1 MGSPCVQTSSP
12 IKERAQ
18 SIPLAASTN
27 EYDESSD
34 SIDDSY
40 IAQKTLVQTNKK
52 QPQYLQ
58 SKQSQSLTFKLT
70 PSVSS
75 TKVSQKLAS
84 AADDSGS
91 KCKIN
96 DILNVRKPLG
106 EINTNTDRT
115 KCVEGLISLKSGNWN

>member
-1 MGSPCVQTSSP
+1 MQTSSP
-12 IKERAQ
+12 IKERAR
-18 SIPLAASTN
+18 SIPIPTSSN
-27 EYDESSD
+27 EYDESTD

-70 PSVSS
+70 PSVSC
-75 TKVSQKLAS
+75 TKISQKLAN
-84 AADDSGS
+84 AANDSGS

-106 EINTNTDRT
+106 EINTNTDRK